1 MMTAATLGWVLWGIS
16 FFFLLRT
23 ARLDRRLV
31 KFRVADAPAGA
42 YLREFGRWRRAL
54 YSPEGQALIAPTR
67 WALALFFVFFLLGVI
82 VFETAPETIMV
93 ADVSAL
99 PRTSLR

>member
-1 MMTAATLGWVLWGIS
+1 MLWGIS

-31 KFRVADAPAGA
+31 QYRVPGTPRGA
-42 YLREFGRWRRAL
+42 FLQEFGRWRRAL
-54 YSPEGQALIAPTR
+54 YTAEGQALIAPTR

-82 VFETAPETIMV
+82 VFETAPEIAMV
-93 ADVSAL
+93 ADFSA
-99 PRTSLR
+99 PRPTSLR

>member
-1 MMTAATLGWVLWGIS
+1 MLSYSTLGWLLWGIS

-31 KFRVADAPAGA
+31 HYRVPGTPRGA
-42 YLREFGRWRRAL
+42 YLKEFGRWRRAL
-54 YSPEGQALIAPTR
+54 YTAEGQALIAPTR

-82 VFETAPETIMV
+82 VFETAPETVMV
-93 ADVSAL
+93 AELSA
-99 PRTSLR
+99 PRLTSLR

>member
-1 MMTAATLGWVLWGIS
+1 MITATTLGWVLWGIS

-31 KFRVADAPAGA
+31 KFRVPDAPAGA
-42 YLREFGRWRRAL
+42 YLQQFGRWRRAL
-54 YSPEGQALIAPTR
+54 YTAEGQALIAPTR

-82 VFETAPETIMV
+82 VFETAPETVMV
-93 ADVSAL
+93 ANVSAL

>member
-1 MMTAATLGWVLWGIS
+1 MLWGIS

-31 KFRVADAPAGA
+31 RYRVPGTARGA
-42 YLREFGRWRRAL
+42 FLQEFGRWRRAL
-54 YSPEGQALIAPTR
+54 YTAEGQALIAPTR

-82 VFETAPETIMV
+82 VFETAPETVMV
-93 ADVSAL
+93 AELSA
-99 PRTSLR
+99 PRLTSLR

>member
-1 MMTAATLGWVLWGIS
+1 MLWGIS

-31 KFRVADAPAGA
+31 QYRVPGTPRGA
-42 YLREFGRWRRAL
+42 FLHEFGRWRRAL
-54 YSPEGQALIAPTR
+54 YTADGQALIAPTR
-67 WALALFFVFFLLGVI
+67 WALALFLVFFLLGVI
-82 VFETAPETIMV
+82 VFETAPQTVMV

-99 PRTSLR
+99 RLISLR